1 MASSITEDYKDFFNF
16 TKVCSFCKKGQKTFK
31 VLLSCYNKSGRC
43 ILSEDE
49 KKKIFFICTKCHL
62 FNELDFDQMANEY
75 VVTFL
80 QNKIL
85 LSTQR
90 LSNKI
95 EKEKLQAELEK
106 VSLMEKIIKLKL
118 QEYE

>member
-1 MASSITEDYKDFFNF
+1 
-16 TKVCSFCKKGQKTFK
+16 
-31 VLLSCYNKSGRC
+31 
-43 ILSEDE
+43 
-49 KKKIFFICTKCHL
+49 
-62 FNELDFDQMANEY
+62 MANEY

>member
-16 TKVCSFCKKGQKTFK
+16 KKVCSLCKKDQKK

-95 EKEKLQAELEK
+95 EKEKLRAELEK